1 MSKEELIQFAS
12 QQEDG
17 SPNLSGLGI
26 TSSSEM
32 PPDSSRGTK
41 GYRSVSINTSQPISP
56 NACLILFLALSA
68 AA

>member
-26 TSSSEM
+26 TS
-32 PPDSSRGTK
+32 
-41 GYRSVSINTSQPISP
+41 
-56 NACLILFLALSA
+56 
-68 AA
+68 